1 MWNIFAKIEAVD
13 IVSEFSGIIIMS
25 DLLSGLNPQQHEA
38 VTSVEGPVLVLAGPG
53 SGKTGVLTRRVAHLI
68 RDIGVAPYQI
78 MAVTFTN
85 KAASEMRHRID
96 GFLGERVR
104 GLQIG
109 TFHSTCA
116 RILRIEADATHYNQD
131 YAIYDTDDQK
141 TAVQQVMSDLQIDTK
156 KFSPRRV
163 LGAISSAK
171 NEMILPDNYVAQD
184 YFTEIVAQV
193 YPKYQLKLRDNNAMD
208 FDDLL
213 MQMVLLLKNNEVI
226 RQKYQQRYPFVM
238 VDEFQDT
245 NTVQY
250 QLVQLFAMPQNN
262 VFVVGD
268 EDQSIYAFRGADFRN
283 VMRFRNDYPN
293 AKVILLEQNYRSTQ
307 VVLDTAR
314 AIIDKNHSRTP
325 KALFTDRQ
333 GGELVTVKEAYDDSY
348 ESQYI
353 MEEITNLTEQEGYAY
368 SDIAIMYRT
377 NAQSRALENA
387 CRNYNVPYHLIG
399 GLSFYQRREIKDLLA
414 YLRVVNNPE
423 DSVSFERVM
432 KMQKGIGTKTL
443 QSFVTWL
450 FKENLSIVDGLT
462 LLANGEKT
470 SLSGRAANL
479 FSSFAEQFVR
489 WRSLINTGQLV
500 TLFDTIRGDVDYL
513 THMYSFSEGEDQF
526 NERLDNITELRGLI
540 ASYDEDEMTLAE
552 FLQDQLLMTDE
563 DRVAEEDDS
572 ADKVT
577 MLTLHAAKGLE
588 YPVVFITGLEEGLL
602 PHQRSYEEPDG
613 IEEERR
619 LFYVG
624 ITRAKD
630 KLYIMYAFRRALFG
644 GYSDMSEKSGFLYD
658 IPEEVMTPDSSMLGT
673 PNETGYRR
681 MTTWE
686 QQRPTTGLSRLAN
699 DLRKQAHKTG
709 HVSDENIRSKIIAF
723 PGGNVSNDP
732 LQYRTGMRVM
742 HPSFGV
748 GTVIE
753 SKRVDGKEIVS
764 VAFENKKFGIK
775 KLDTEFAQMTTL

>member
-1 MWNIFAKIEAVD
+1 M
-13 IVSEFSGIIIMS
+13 MS
-25 DLLSGLNPQQHEA
+25 DLVNGLNPQQYEA

-68 RDIGVAPYQI
+68 REIGVAPYQI
-78 MAVTFTN
+78 MAMTFTN

-109 TFHSTCA
+109 TFHSICA
-116 RILRIEADATHYNQD
+116 RILRIEADSTNYNQG
-131 YAIYDTDDQK
+131 YVIYDAADQK
-141 TAVQQVMSDLQIDTK
+141 TAITQVMTDLQIHEYT
-156 KFSPRRV
+156 PREV
-163 LGAISSAK
+163 LGAISNAK
-171 NEMILPDNYVAQD
+171 NDMILPDNYVSQD
-184 YFTEIVAQV
+184 YFTEVISRV
-193 YPKYQLKLRDNNAMD
+193 YPQYQVKLRDNNAMD

-283 VMRFRNDYPN
+283 VMRFRNDYPQ

-325 KALFTDRQ
+325 KALFTERK
-333 GGELVTVKEAYDDSY
+333 GGDLVTVKEAYDDYY
-348 ESQYI
+348 EAQYI
-353 MEEITNLTEQEGYAY
+353 MEEITNLTEQQGYAF
-368 SDIAIMYRT
+368 SDIAVMYRA
-377 NAQSRALENA
+377 NAQSRALEAA
-387 CRNYNVPYHLIG
+387 CKNYNVPYQLIG
-399 GLSFYQRREIKDLLA
+399 GTSFYQRREIKDMLA
-414 YLRVVNNPE
+414 YLRIVSNPE

-432 KMQKGIGTKTL
+432 KMQKGIGKVTL
-443 QSFVTWL
+443 KSFVVWRI
-450 FKENLSIVDGLT
+450 KENLSTLEGLALLSRGEKNSLKGRALT
-462 LLANGEKT
+462 L
-470 SLSGRAANL
+470 
-479 FSSFAEQFVR
+479 FSIFADQYMR
-489 WRSLINTGQLV
+489 WRNLIKTGELV
-500 TLFDTIRGDVDYL
+500 QLFDTIRVDVDYL
-513 THMYSFSEGEDQF
+513 TYLHSFSD
-526 NERLDNITELRGLI
+526 NEKQSNDRHEYIMELRGLI
-540 ASYDEDEMTLAE
+540 ARYDEEELSLAE
-552 FLQDQLLMTDE
+552 FLQDQSIMTDTDRIAE
-563 DRVAEEDDS
+563 DGES
-572 ADKVT
+572 IIDKIT

-588 YPVVFITGLEEGLL
+588 YPVVFITGLEDKLL
-602 PHQRSYEEPDG
+602 PHQMAFEEPDG

-630 KLYIMYAFRRALFG
+630 KLYILYAFRRALYG
-644 GYSDMSEKSGFLYD
+644 GQESDVRKKSQFLFD
-658 IPEEVMTPDSSMLGT
+658 IPEEVMTSDSSLLGAT
-673 PNETGYRR
+673 NDTGYRR

-686 QQRPTTGLSRLAN
+686 QKQDTGLSRLAN
-699 DLRKQAHKTG
+699 DLRKKSEKTG
-709 HVSDENIRSKIIAF
+709 HVSDEGIRSKIIAF
-723 PGGNVSNDP
+723 PGGGVSNDP
-732 LQYRTGMRVM
+732 LQYKSGMRVM

-753 SKRVDGKEIVS
+753 SKRVDGKEIVT

-775 KLDTEFAQMTTL
+775 QLDTEFAQMTTL